1 MSRVWDVVVI
11 GAGSVG
17 TPLAMELAARGAS
30 VLCLDSAAS
39 AGQGNNKCAIGG
51 IRATHSEP
59 AKVYLSLRSLEVFRT
74 WEERYGDS
82 IGWRQGGYSYVAY
95 DRGTAELLRGMI
107 PAQQEAGLNIE
118 WHGPKDISELVPG
131 IRTEGLLG
139 GTYSPEDGSANP
151 MQSCY
156 AFCRRAQALGAFFA
170 FGETVRAVSCSGD
183 RVISVR
189 TDSGNHVCGAVVNC
203 AGSFASE
210 VGKMAGLDLPVR
222 PDSHEAGITEP
233 VEMFFEPMVV
243 DIRSA
248 EGSANYY
255 FYQHDT
261 GQVVFCITPDPP
273 VLGTD
278 TRETSAFLPM
288 VARRMVDLYPRL
300 ANLKVRRTWRGCY
313 PQTPDGS
320 PLLGQI
326 GPNNHYVAA
335 GMCGQGYM
343 LGPGVGSLMA
353 RLVLGEDTDNDRE
366 VLRDLSPDREFGTEE
381 ALK

>member
-1 MSRVWDVVVI
+1 MSRVWDVVVV

-17 TPLAMELAARGAS
+17 VPLAMELAGRGAS

-59 AKVYLSLRSLEVFRT
+59 AKVYLALRSLEVFRT
-74 WEERYGDS
+74 WRESYGDD

-95 DRGTAELLRGMI
+95 DRDTADLLRGMI
-107 PAQQEAGLNIE
+107 PDQQAAGLNID
-118 WHGPKDISELVPG
+118 WHGPERICELVPG
-131 IRTEGLLG
+131 ISREGLLG

-156 AFCRRAQALGAFFA
+156 AFARRAEALGAEFA
-170 FGETVRAVSCSGD
+170 YGSTVRAVNTSGG
-183 RVISVR
+183 RVISVE
-189 TDSGNHVCGAVVNC
+189 TDAGTHACGAVVNC
-203 AGSFASE
+203 AGSYGRE
-210 VGKMAGLDLPVR
+210 VGAMVGLDLPVR

-233 VEMFFEPMVV
+233 VKMFFDPMVV

-248 EGSANYY
+248 PGSANYY

-273 VLGTD
+273 IEGTD
-278 TRETSAFLPM
+278 TRETSDFLPM
-288 VARRMVDLYPRL
+288 VARRMVDLCPRL

-320 PLLGQI
+320 PILGQA
-326 GPNNHYVAA
+326 GPMGSYVAV

-353 RLVLGEDTDNDRE
+353 RLVLGEENGGDRE
-366 VLRDLSPDREFGTEE
+366 VLRALSPKRDFGTEE